1 MDQMI
6 HKAQIVSD
14 SRKKAVSKVLEMSKA
29 WTKSLEILDF
39 PIERF
44 NRAIGETNVIK
55 IAGAALLP
63 HDERMEG

>member
-55 IAGAALLP
+55 TAGAALLP